1 MKLFNQARKYGAK
14 IAAVGA
20 STLAMV
26 STSHAAG
33 AFDDI
38 LDAVD
43 LSGIAIKIGALA
55 VVVVT
60 IALVFKGPDLAKRII
75 RKV

>member
-20 STLAMV
+20 TTLAMV

-33 AFDDI
+33 EFDAI

-43 LSGIAIKIGALA
+43 LSGIATKIGALA
-55 VVVVT
+55 LVVVT
-60 IALVFKGPDLAKRII
+60 VALIFKGPDLAKRII